1 MKLINLIF
9 LNGLEARLAN
19 NSGYC
24 RDSCSTDQC
33 IQTSYLPPT
42 ISLFNFVS
50 LDVEVHQEKGTEY
63 QDMNADWTTPLEKM
77 RHRAG
82 DSNLIMMMMFVLTGG
97 DLNNSVRLSVCD

>member
-1 MKLINLIF
+1 MVQKRGLPTTQVIVETRAQ
-9 LNGLEARLAN
+9 LNTT
-19 NSGYC
+19 
-24 RDSCSTDQC
+24 TDQC
-33 IQTSYLPPT
+33 IIQTSYLPPT
-42 ISLFNFVS
+42 ISLFNFAS